1 MLPNSSRSG
10 EQRLREQRTSQM
22 KGNLNLMSLGATLLV
37 VVLMILGLSYAA
49 PSNYYSR
56 IAIGAAVVL
65 LVLRQVTRRRRG
77 ARSKAA
83 EPDPQSRI
91 DLHS

>member
-1 MLPNSSRSG
+1 
-10 EQRLREQRTSQM
+10 M
-22 KGNLNLMSLGATLLV
+22 KGNLSLMSVGATLIV
-37 VVLMILGLSYAA
+37 VILLITGLRYAA

-65 LVLRQVTRRRRG
+65 LVLRQLTRRRNGR
-77 ARSKAA
+77 RSKAA
-83 EPDPQSRI
+83 EPDPRSRL